1 MPAWSRL
8 IGVAPAPFADLCTP
22 AASRTALSSGALH
35 RPRPPMSA
43 ELAFPVLEAP
53 ASVDWH
59 WPMPPFQWR
68 DVASAHDAAHPCRIE
83 TRFGTEVEGEL
94 LRFDADRGTLA
105 FRSGAGA
112 SDVTLPFAR
121 MRRLVL
127 TTPMRPS
134 PRFAGAPPER
144 VPAAAQEREYTLHPD
159 DGGEP
164 QVGRTAGHVERGE
177 GLYLYTPMDDE
188 RSLQR
193 VFVPRSAYS
202 RCEFGPSAEERAAEH
217 WCSTPAQV
225 LAALERQRHAP
236 VLPIG
241 QSMLE
246 LGLVTPAQL
255 DRAITAKPPEV
266 PLGEMLVA
274 SGILSSGD
282 LQTALAH
289 KMGYPLVD
297 LTRFPIDRE
306 AARRLS
312 LRVAL
317 ECRALPLMLHGERLV
332 VAVDRPART
341 NKLRT
346 LHGLSGLT
354 LSPVLASRNH
364 IFTALQALAQDIWAD
379 NVHGGPASF
388 AATTV

>member
-1 MPAWSRL
+1 
-8 IGVAPAPFADLCTP
+8 
-22 AASRTALSSGALH
+22 
-35 RPRPPMSA
+35 MSA

-68 DVASAHDAAHPCRIE
+68 DAASAHDAAHPCRIE

-94 LRFDADRGTLA
+94 VRFHADRGTLV
-105 FRSGAGA
+105 FRKGAGT
-112 SDVTLPFAR
+112 SDLTLPFAR
-121 MRRLVL
+121 MRRLTL
-127 TTPMRPS
+127 TTPLRPS

-144 VPAAAQEREYTLHPD
+144 VPAAAQEREYKLHPVE
-159 DGGEP
+159 GGEP
-164 QVGRTAGHVERGE
+164 QAGRTAGHVERDE
-177 GLYLYTPMDDE
+177 GLYLYTPVDDE

-193 VFVPRSAYS
+193 IFVPRSSYS
-202 RCEFGPSAEERAAEH
+202 RCEFGPSAEERAAEQ
-217 WCSTPAQV
+217 WCATPSQV
-225 LAALERQRHAP
+225 IAALERQRYAP

-241 QSMLE
+241 RSMLE

-255 DRAITAKPPEV
+255 GRAIAGKPPEV

-274 SGILSSGD
+274 SGILSSAD

-306 AARRLS
+306 AARRLT
-312 LRVAL
+312 LRVAM
-317 ECRALPLMLHGERLV
+317 ECRALPLMVHGERLV

-354 LSPVLASRNH
+354 LAPVLASRNH
-364 IFTALQALAQDIWAD
+364 IFAALQALAQDIWAD
-379 NVHGGPASF
+379 NVHGRPAFF
-388 AATTV
+388 APTTV